1 MTGKSVEFVSTL
13 RKHLHLEQIPRPFR
27 SQVAFP
33 KLKMT
38 THCLLLFL
46 ICFIFK
52 HYHPSSSKGHI
63 RLISPMLKQQTSLF
77 MLLPLPALWQSI
89 WVTGAMSLP
98 FIDSTCVWYLLCPC
112 ISLVFVHFEQYTPI
126 YIASLI
132 SLGIFFYFKMSRLHS
147 IAPCVHFSL
156 ILFPYDKFSGVP
168 GTKVWTCLWFLTH
181 LILWFQKCCVSLQSH
196 NESEIGL
203 HSSALTKCMS
213 KPLFPPASLE

>member
-1 MTGKSVEFVSTL
+1 MSYQRPECFRDCEYQQRQLFIHSFSDLSFPFSHVALWNFAGMMTGKSVEFVSTL

-33 KLKMT
+33 KLKIT

-132 SLGIFFYFKMSRLHS
+132 SLGIFF
-147 IAPCVHFSL
+147 
-156 ILFPYDKFSGVP
+156 LF
-168 GTKVWTCLWFLTH
+168 
-181 LILWFQKCCVSLQSH
+181 
-196 NESEIGL
+196 
-203 HSSALTKCMS
+203 
-213 KPLFPPASLE
+213 